1 MGTCSMLNDNFQSYA
16 NAIAFS
22 YCSLVYA
29 SYLHDVISHWW
40 VLVIR
45 WNHWDYKWE
54 HLSILS
60 YMEAAIRADNPQQT
74 NFGLSILLEMW
85 QCAKQLYPPP
95 NCNPLWP
102 TYKQFWSPIESWCSV
117 CWKHRSYTRAYSGH
131 EVSLKKQNMKKLKSR
146 PLLKNVWEKTAE
158 ISCHLINAGHIL
170 LLQSILPWNEI
181 VHLFIGPIPMID
193 LLQK

>member
-1 MGTCSMLNDNFQSYA
+1 MGPRDKVESLGLQMG
-16 NAIAFS
+16 AFI
-22 YCSLVYA
+22 Y
-29 SYLHDVISHWW
+29 
-40 VLVIR
+40 
-45 WNHWDYKWE
+45 
-54 HLSILS
+54 
-60 YMEAAIRADNPQQT
+60 P
-74 NFGLSILLEMW
+74 ILLGSCYQSRRSTTNKFWVINIAWDVAMC
-85 QCAKQLYPPP
+85 QTIVPPPPP

-131 EVSLKKQNMKKLKSR
+131 EVSLKKQNMKKLESR

-170 LLQSILPWNEI
+170 LLQSILPWNER
-181 VHLFIGPIPMID
+181 VHFFIGPISMLD